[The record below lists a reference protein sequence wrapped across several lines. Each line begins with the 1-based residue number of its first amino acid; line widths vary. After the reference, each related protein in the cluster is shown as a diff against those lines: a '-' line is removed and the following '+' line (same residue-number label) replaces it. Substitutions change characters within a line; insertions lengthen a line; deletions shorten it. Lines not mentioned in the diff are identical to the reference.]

1 MDDGES
7 PTNDLLLNVQ
17 DLLRADT
24 CVERRTTHLTSS
36 PDENE
41 NQLNGSKDETLKRS
55 DNVMGIVA
63 QDSINNNEGEDS
75 GDYTPCF
82 QEVESGKP
90 SRSFSSDD
98 MLIPEKCISGKRT
111 SQQTN
116 GSIRKDLA
124 AKQGK
129 TDITAADPA
138 QNKDG
143 NKTNAN
149 CPQKEPTETLQAL
162 FSLLREECEPMD
174 SRVLPLCLHQIAET
188 YFQDGEYEKAMK
200 FIQLER
206 LYHEQL
212 LANLSSVQQQW
223 EKKWKATAS
232 SSVLASKN
240 SVKDLNNEELN
251 KLAEL
256 CTSHQEPLVSRNKL
270 ICEKKYLCHET
281 FTDLMVSGD
290 LKERGAVASDSDNEL
305 WPGIRPKKENHHKER
320 ERSERF
326 QPESCCM
333 PKERAS
339 PQLAVRKDHMEEEQC
354 SAESTLELPTQ
365 STGTLG
371 TPRSGCLSSTNASE
385 DNGLQ
390 LREEQLSEDVAKI
403 EATAEEARAE
413 CTSEPMVDTL
423 VLTDTDY
430 LPPDLTYTDE
440 NVQSERNLL
449 RSKHCP
455 VSSVISSTQLEGSI
469 KNQQQQPTY
478 GNESV
483 QGRTASDIGE
493 NVHSER
499 NVPEQANV
507 AYAKVFE
514 DQKEEAELEEGESE
528 GPEDF
533 FERFFNGSIK
543 DREESLKYLG
553 SQGDSGILPLEQSL
567 YSLSE
572 GYSPEESFSSLDEL
586 AKRIEIA
593 ETVPAEGLVSI
604 LKKRD
609 DNEGKT
615 LAQLQQRQSKR
626 RVRFQEMEDT
636 LDHEEVGGG
645 SCILL
650 ILLCL
655 ATVFLSVG
663 GTALYCTFGDTES
676 PVCTDFAAN
685 MDFYCTRILQG
696 LEELKKWIS
705 FS

>member
-7 PTNDLLLNVQ
+7 PINDLQLNVQ
-17 DLLRADT
+17 DLLHADT
-24 CVERRTTHLTSS
+24 SVERKTTSS

-41 NQLNGSKDETLKRS
+41 NQLNGSKNESLKSS
-55 DNVMGIVA
+55 DNVMGRVA
-63 QDSINNNEGEDS
+63 QDNINNNEGDDN
-75 GDYTPCF
+75 GDYTSCS
-82 QEVESGKP
+82 EDVERGKP
-90 SRSFSSDD
+90 SRNFSSGD
-98 MLIPEKCISGKRT
+98 MLIPEKQTSEQTKIS
-111 SQQTN
+111 S
-116 GSIRKDLA
+116 RKDSA
-124 AKQGK
+124 AKHEK
-129 TDITAADPA
+129 ADTTTTDSV

-143 NKTNAN
+143 NKANAN
-149 CPQKEPTETLQAL
+149 FPQKDPTETLQAL
-162 FSLLREECEPMD
+162 FSLLREEFEPVD
-174 SRVLPLCLHQIAET
+174 SRVLPLYLHQIAET

-212 LANLSSVQQQW
+212 LANLSSIQQQW

-232 SSVLASKN
+232 SNIPASKN

-270 ICEKKYLCHET
+270 VCEEKNWCHET
-281 FTDLMVSGD
+281 LKDLKVSHD
-290 LKERGAVASDSDNEL
+290 VKERGAVASDSDIEP
-305 WPGIRPKKENHHKER
+305 WPGIRPKKENHHKGR
-320 ERSERF
+320 ERNESF
-326 QPESCCM
+326 QPEFCCTS
-333 PKERAS
+333 KERAS
-339 PQLAVRKDHMEEEQC
+339 IQLAVEKDHMEEEHC
-354 SAESTLELPTQ
+354 NAESTLEPPTQ
-365 STGTLG
+365 SPGTLG
-371 TPRSGCLSSTNASE
+371 MPHSGCLSSTDASE

-390 LREEQLSEDVAKI
+390 LREEQPSEDVAKI
-403 EATAEEARAE
+403 EAAAEEARAE
-413 CTSEPMVDTL
+413 CSFEPMVDTL

-430 LPPDLTYTDE
+430 TPPDLTCTDE

-449 RSKHCP
+449 RSKHGP
-455 VSSVISSTQLEGSI
+455 VSSVISTTQLESGI
-469 KNQQQQPTY
+469 KNRHQHRPTC

-483 QGRTASDIGE
+483 QGRTSSDIGE
-493 NVHSER
+493 HVHSER
-499 NVPEQANV
+499 KVPEEANV
-507 AYAKVFE
+507 AYAKTFE

-553 SQGDSGILPLEQSL
+553 SQRDSEILPPEQAL

-609 DNEGKT
+609 DSEGKT

-636 LDHEEVGGG
+636 FDHEEVGGG
-645 SCILL
+645 SCLLL
-650 ILLCL
+650 ILLCI

-685 MDFYCTRILQG
+685 VDFYCTRILQG